1 MERFLS
7 KYTCCYLIIIIIR
20 DDVGIN
26 RKISLERSQTGGKPG
41 KVCDWIKVI
50 QVWLIAR
57 LSFILCYDSRPKNR
71 TKAKNHLLMVLLNKC
86 QNRFY
91 LCGSLYRLISPGV
104 LSRRS
109 NWGLGGIDVSLE
121 NTSRLSIPT
130 GSDLIR
136 SDPKMARNTK
146 EMKITRECLS
156 AYSRNGAACT
166 RTTICTGIG
175 DGRW

>member
-91 LCGSLYRLISPGV
+91 LSVVVCIDWSLFCTVVPYIELRLRWNRCKSRKYKPTVNTNWFRLNSVGS
-104 LSRRS
+104 
-109 NWGLGGIDVSLE
+109 E
-121 NTSRLSIPT
+121 N
-130 GSDLIR
+130 GSKHEWDEN
-136 SDPKMARNTK
+136 NTW
-146 EMKITRECLS
+146 MLVCI
-156 AYSRNGAACT
+156 
-166 RTTICTGIG
+166 
-175 DGRW
+175 